1 MGCQGRVEKATV
13 KGATGNG
20 RNRGRVDE
28 PGYKSS
34 RVGEGGWKGWEDF
47 DEANTGCR
55 SCLRGVVMAVVEVEV
70 VVVVVIVI
78 VTKSPVGVIGTR
90 PKPVSCN
97 C

>member
-1 MGCQGRVEKATV
+1 MLRVGGLVGVRACACVWWVAVGCQGRVEKATV

-47 DEANTGCR
+47 DQD
-55 SCLRGVVMAVVEVEV
+55 V
-70 VVVVVIVI
+70 
-78 VTKSPVGVIGTR
+78 
-90 PKPVSCN
+90 
-97 C
+97 